1 MLDCP
6 PTRSSCACMHSWR
19 LCSQGSPC
27 SISTSPRHQTMCLSC
42 IISECLTI
50 SQWGEHRREIET
62 ERESHVSK
70 TCWLRTRELGLVFRS
85 PCCKKPMFYSYT
97 HGWEPAV
104 RYSSSQG
111 KGCSWH
117 SCGQK
122 APKDLEKMGEKAG
135 QGICD
140 KPTVSA
146 HGTSWDYRQRL
157 GLGDSKESFGPHQ
170 GTLSLI
176 SFIGNPRVLS

>member
-1 MLDCP
+1 MQ
-6 PTRSSCACMHSWR
+6 RGIAQSW
-19 LCSQGSPC
+19 GG
-27 SISTSPRHQTMCLSC
+27 
-42 IISECLTI
+42 
-50 SQWGEHRREIET
+50 WG
-62 ERESHVSK
+62 
-70 TCWLRTRELGLVFRS
+70 CQL
-85 PCCKKPMFYSYT
+85 
-97 HGWEPAV
+97 A
-104 RYSSSQG
+104 SQG

-157 GLGDSKESFGPHQ
+157 GLGDSKESFG
-170 GTLSLI
+170 L
-176 SFIGNPRVLS
+176 

>member
-1 MLDCP
+1 
-6 PTRSSCACMHSWR
+6 
-19 LCSQGSPC
+19 
-27 SISTSPRHQTMCLSC
+27 
-42 IISECLTI
+42 
-50 SQWGEHRREIET
+50 
-62 ERESHVSK
+62 
-70 TCWLRTRELGLVFRS
+70 
-85 PCCKKPMFYSYT
+85 MFYSYIR
-97 HGWEPAV
+97 GWEPAV
-104 RYSSSQG
+104 RYSSPQG

-157 GLGDSKESFGPHQ
+157 GLGGSKESFGPHQ

-176 SFIGNPRVLS
+176 SFSGNPRVLS